1 MAGDLSARIAQAALP
16 QQMPDGSLAPTLTV
30 TQIEELAVRSGLE
43 GRSVEIAAL
52 EDGVFPERYTRNLK
66 TYNAQDQIR
75 LLNSSVTIVGLGGL
89 GGSVMEWLARAGVGQ
104 MRLVDGDR
112 FERHNLNRQLLST
125 QDRIGSFKAEVAAE
139 RVCSING
146 SISVEAHTDFLRSDN
161 AARLIRDNDAVVD
174 CLDNIETRFI
184 MESAAKAAGIPMVSA
199 AVAGLSGMVTTI
211 YPQDEGLRLIYGSEK
226 CPSSAEGA
234 ELILGCLPQA
244 VALIAAVECSEV
256 LKILLGKED
265 QLLRN
270 KMLLVDMSSNAF
282 DTVML
287 T

>member
-16 QQMPDGSLAPTLTV
+16 QQMADGSISPTLTI
-30 TQIEELAVRSGLE
+30 TQIEELAIRFGLE
-43 GRSVEIAAL
+43 GKSVEIAAL

-89 GGSVMEWLARAGVGQ
+89 GGSALEWLARAGVGQ

-112 FERHNLNRQLLST
+112 FESHNLNRQLLAT

-146 SISVEAHTDFLRSDN
+146 SISVEAHTDFLQVDN
-161 AARLIRDNDAVVD
+161 AARLISDSDAVVD
-174 CLDNIETRFI
+174 CLDDIETRFTL
-184 MESAAKAAGIPMVSA
+184 ESAAKAAGIPMVSA
-199 AVAGLSGMVTTI
+199 AVAGLSGQVTTI
-211 YPQDEGLRLIYGSEK
+211 FPQDEGLKLIYGPEK
-226 CPSSAEGA
+226 SLSSAKGV
-234 ELILGCLPQA
+234 ELSLGCLPQA
-244 VALIAAVECSEV
+244 VALIAAAQCSEV
-256 LKILLGKED
+256 LKILLGRED

-270 KMLLVDMSSNAF
+270 QMLLVDVSANTF
-282 DTVML
+282 DTL
-287 T
+287 TLT